1 MRNLKNSI
9 KEMKFVGDF
18 EKDGKRLYD
27 LLVDLSKDDE
37 NVYYDIVEDI
47 INSEGK
53 LIHNWL
59 SQLQINKLMKRNH
72 IENDLTIMLYNENK
86 NLVNKINILY

>member
-1 MRNLKNSI
+1 MRELKNSLN
-9 KEMKFVGDF
+9 EMKFVEEF

-27 LLVDLSKDDE
+27 LLVELSKDNE
-37 NVYYDIVEDI
+37 NVYYDIVEDVV
-47 INSEGK
+47 NTEGK

-59 SQLQINKLMKRNH
+59 SQLQVNKLMKRDN
-72 IENDLTIMLYNENK
+72 IENDLTIMLYNESG

>member
-1 MRNLKNSI
+1 MRNLKNSM

-18 EKDGKRLYD
+18 EKDGKRLYN

-37 NVYYDIVEDI
+37 NVYYDIVEDVV
-47 INSEGK
+47 NSEGK

-72 IENDLTIMLYNENK
+72 IEYDLTVMLYDK
-86 NLVNKINILY
+86 DGNLVNKINIIY

>member
-9 KEMKFVGDF
+9 KEMKFVEDF

-27 LLVDLSKDDE
+27 LLVELSKNNE
-37 NVYYDIVEDI
+37 NVYYDLIEDVV
-47 INSEGK
+47 NSEGK